1 MFGER
6 LAVIRIRQLVY
17 ARFPDGPAGGGEA
30 FRNQPGAE
38 VLSRRDCPN
47 TRQLPLM
54 RGTRRDARAIED
66 LLTRPRGRPSHTP
79 LVRYRSFQYRTASWD
94 RPRRVIAKIEHHLG
108 ELFPRVGFLVL
119 PSPIESWSLTSL
131 QQRPFK
137 TRGRLIR
144 HARYFILQ
152 LAESSLT
159 RTLFRQIL
167 GRINRLTGIRP
178 DGEDIHRARARSL
191 GISGGVSERD
201 GRGKQTPKHGVA
213 HGPCVARM
221 TSGKDE
227 RAERQGDPPFN
238 ATADGRNG
246 SVLENPVN

>member
-108 ELFPRVGFLVL
+108 ELFPRVGFIVTTLTGTNRAVVRFYNQRGTAEQWIKEGKAATHWTRLSCHRFLANAARRLLGVIAYNLGNLLRRLVL
-119 PSPIESWSLTSL
+119 PLAIQSWSLTSL
-131 QQRPFK
+131 QQRLFK
-137 TRGRLIR
+137 TGGRLIR

-152 LAESSLT
+152 LAESHLT
-159 RTLFRQIL
+159 PTLFRQIL
-167 GRINRLTGIRP
+167 GRIERL
-178 DGEDIHRARARSL
+178 A
-191 GISGGVSERD
+191 
-201 GRGKQTPKHGVA
+201 
-213 HGPCVARM
+213 
-221 TSGKDE
+221 
-227 RAERQGDPPFN
+227 
-238 ATADGRNG
+238 G
-246 SVLENPVN
+246 SPT

>member
-108 ELFPRVGFLVL
+108 ELFPRLGFIVTT
-119 PSPIESWSLTSL
+119 LTATNHPAA
-131 QQRPFK
+131 PFYNRRG
-137 TRGRLIR
+137 TRGQR
-144 HARYFILQ
+144 A
-152 LAESSLT
+152 T
-159 RTLFRQIL
+159 
-167 GRINRLTGIRP
+167 
-178 DGEDIHRARARSL
+178 DG
-191 GISGGVSERD
+191 
-201 GRGKQTPKHGVA
+201 K
-213 HGPCVARM
+213 
-221 TSGKDE
+221 
-227 RAERQGDPPFN
+227 
-238 ATADGRNG
+238 
-246 SVLENPVN
+246 